1 MPELGEASGT
11 AHIFGTGTAHVSS
24 GKAYAKGTGKW
35 GLSKDQPNSLVSE
48 LKPEI
53 LLRDGEY
60 HLIEEPTIMDL
71 KKDDIIFNGEQTED
85 ILKHG
90 DKGHISHLERL
101 SSAMMKN
108 MFGKAYG
115 NGTSQQRILEL
126 LNVGMPNDLFIGQP
140 KLDAIKPL
148 RANTSLYNRP
158 DLAVTIGDIHVH
170 GVQNVNGLADQI
182 INHLPNTMLQKLNKK

>member
-1 MPELGEASGT
+1 
-11 AHIFGTGTAHVSS
+11 
-24 GKAYAKGTGKW
+24 
-35 GLSKDQPNSLVSE
+35 
-48 LKPEI
+48 
-53 LLRDGEY
+53 
-60 HLIEEPTIMDL
+60 
-71 KKDDIIFNGEQTED
+71 
-85 ILKHG
+85 
-90 DKGHISHLERL
+90 
-101 SSAMMKN
+101 MMKN

-126 LNVGMPNDLFIGQP
+126 LNVGIPNDLFIGQP